1 MPRAK
6 GRRARAPRRGELG
19 GLLVEELRRGGGK
32 EVPLRELGGVDIRGD
47 DVGAFAGL
55 YAMMV
60 PWEGLLQ
67 VSGWARG
74 HSWCSLVFV
83 GDAASPSSS

>member
-1 MPRAK
+1 MPPPVRAK
-6 GRRARAPRRGELG
+6 SEGEEGEG

-47 DVGAFAGL
+47 DVGAFAEL

-60 PWEGLLQ
+60 PWEGGLLQ